1 MPNCKND
8 PTRKYKG
15 TEPSPKGLGYC
26 AHSMKVDAVKKG
38 KDGNKWIVKEV
49 KNGSKRWMKNNN
61 KKITKINKNIKNS
74 KIINTNNK
82 KEETIFS
89 KIFNFFKKEK
99 RYKYIHTFKKKINY
113 KIDIVPGKYVE
124 FKLNFIYNL
133 DEIIYLYPNKGY
145 HKMSDKLLKKYFKS
159 KYFIKK
165 VNNYFKICCGDLYYL
180 ELENKNININ
190 IPNGIL
196 LIKSKDIKNVKIK
209 GDNIS
214 VSIKTKIEDNN
225 KKYYK
230 IDNKKIKKELKIEN
244 MKGYKINYIKNNN
257 YDLTDVLFE
266 YIFFLE
272 HYFVSGYILNKKIPF
287 YKSKYYDVIYNNFEY
302 LNEIYK

>member
-8 PTRKYKG
+8 STRKYKG

-26 AHSMKVDAVKKG
+26 AHSMKIGEVKTG
-38 KDGNKWIVKEV
+38 KDGNKWEV
-49 KNGSKRWMKNNN
+49 RKIKNGSKRWMKVNIKNEV
-61 KKITKINKNIKNS
+61 KNKNILNIKS
-74 KIINTNNK
+74 KKT
-82 KEETIFS
+82 ESIFS

-99 RYKYIHTFKKKINY
+99 KYKYIHTFNKKINY
-113 KIDIVPGKYVE
+113 KIDIIPGKYVE

-133 DEIIYLYPNKGY
+133 DEIIKEEPNEEY

-159 KYFIKK
+159 KYFI
-165 VNNYFKICCGDLYYL
+165 NRIDIYSGDLYYL
-180 ELENKNININ
+180 NVEDKNININ

-196 LIKSKDIKNVKIK
+196 LIKNKDIKKVEIK

-214 VSIKTKIEDNN
+214 VSIKTKIEINN

-230 IDNKKIKKELKIEN
+230 YKINNKLIKEKLKIKNL
-244 MKGYKINYIKNNN
+244 KGYKINYIKNNI
-257 YDLTDVLFE
+257 YDLTDVLFD
-266 YIFFLE
+266 YIYSLE
-272 HYFVSGYILNKKIPF
+272 DSLWSGEILNNYIPF
-287 YKSKYYDVIYNNFEY
+287 YKEKYDDMRYNNFEY

>member
-8 PTRKYKG
+8 STRKYKG

-26 AHSMKVDAVKKG
+26 AHSMKIGEVKTG
-38 KDGNKWIVKEV
+38 KDGNKWEV
-49 KNGSKRWMKNNN
+49 RKIKNGSKRWMKVNIKNEV
-61 KKITKINKNIKNS
+61 KNKNILNIKS
-74 KIINTNNK
+74 KKT
-82 KEETIFS
+82 ESIFS

-99 RYKYIHTFKKKINY
+99 KYKYIHTFNKKINY
-113 KIDIVPGKYVE
+113 KIDIIPGKYVE

-133 DEIIYLYPNKGY
+133 DEIIKEEPTEGY

-159 KYFIKK
+159 KYFI
-165 VNNYFKICCGDLYYL
+165 NRIDIYSGDLYYL
-180 ELENKNININ
+180 NVEDKNININ

-196 LIKSKDIKNVKIK
+196 LIKNKDIKKVEIK

-214 VSIKTKIEDNN
+214 VSIKTKIEINN

-230 IDNKKIKKELKIEN
+230 YKINNKLIKEKLKIKNL
-244 MKGYKINYIKNNN
+244 KGYKINYIKNNI
-257 YDLTDVLFE
+257 YDLTDVLFD
-266 YIFFLE
+266 YIYSLE
-272 HYFVSGYILNKKIPF
+272 DSLWSGEILNNYIPF
-287 YKSKYYDVIYNNFEY
+287 YKEKYDDMRYNNFEY